1 MQTELLFELTYI
13 LLDKK
18 SVTAS
23 EMAEHFGVSR
33 RTIYRWLDA
42 LNLAGVPVVS
52 VKGKGGGIS
61 LSEKYTLDKAILSQ
75 EEKLEILS
83 GVQALSVLSGKQNPL
98 ISKIKAFSKENADW
112 IKIDFAPW
120 NFKNEEIR
128 SLFTMIKS
136 AILSKKQVEFSYYS
150 SSGEFSVRK
159 VDPWKIVFRG
169 QAWYLYGFCKN
180 RSEPRYFK
188 LTRIQNFKMLSEK
201 ITENEEKFCK
211 AENQKRSRFGVKNYS
226 DFPLIKLK
234 ILLDEKYISY
244 FLDEYKV
251 EKIEDSSCTGKK
263 ILEIAI
269 NETPYLKNLLLSFGS
284 ALKVLSPEKIKNE
297 IESEISLMSKLNFVC

>member
-1 MQTELLFELTYI
+1 M
-13 LLDKK
+13 
-18 SVTAS
+18 
-23 EMAEHFGVSR
+23 
-33 RTIYRWLDA
+33 
-42 LNLAGVPVVS
+42 NN
-52 VKGKGGGIS
+52 
-61 LSEKYTLDKAILSQ
+61 AIF
-75 EEKLEILS
+75 KTH
-83 GVQALSVLSGKQNPL
+83 N
-98 ISKIKAFSKENADW
+98 
-112 IKIDFAPW
+112 FAPW

-136 AILSKKQVEFSYYS
+136 AILSKKKVEFSYYS

-234 ILLDEKYISY
+234 ILLDEKYIPY

-251 EKIEDSSCTGKK
+251 EKIEDSSYTGKK

-297 IESEISLMSKLNFVC
+297 IESEISLMSKLNSVC

>member
-98 ISKIKAFSKENADW
+98 ISKIKAF
-112 IKIDFAPW
+112 
-120 NFKNEEIR
+120 
-128 SLFTMIKS
+128 
-136 AILSKKQVEFSYYS
+136 
-150 SSGEFSVRK
+150 
-159 VDPWKIVFRG
+159 
-169 QAWYLYGFCKN
+169 
-180 RSEPRYFK
+180 
-188 LTRIQNFKMLSEK
+188 
-201 ITENEEKFCK
+201 
-211 AENQKRSRFGVKNYS
+211 
-226 DFPLIKLK
+226 
-234 ILLDEKYISY
+234 
-244 FLDEYKV
+244 
-251 EKIEDSSCTGKK
+251 
-263 ILEIAI
+263 
-269 NETPYLKNLLLSFGS
+269 
-284 ALKVLSPEKIKNE
+284 
-297 IESEISLMSKLNFVC
+297 

>member
-169 QAWYLYGFCKN
+169 QA
-180 RSEPRYFK
+180 
-188 LTRIQNFKMLSEK
+188 
-201 ITENEEKFCK
+201 
-211 AENQKRSRFGVKNYS
+211 
-226 DFPLIKLK
+226 
-234 ILLDEKYISY
+234 
-244 FLDEYKV
+244 
-251 EKIEDSSCTGKK
+251 
-263 ILEIAI
+263 
-269 NETPYLKNLLLSFGS
+269 
-284 ALKVLSPEKIKNE
+284 
-297 IESEISLMSKLNFVC
+297 

>member
-1 MQTELLFELTYI
+1 MTYI
-13 LLDKK
+13 LLEKK

-23 EMAEHFGVSR
+23 ELAEHFGVSR

-42 LNLAGVPVVS
+42 LNLAGVPVVA

-61 LSEKYTLDKAILSQ
+61 LSEKYTLDKTILTQ

-83 GVQALSVLSGKQNPL
+83 GVQALSVLSGKENSL
-98 ISKIKAFSKENADW
+98 LSKIKAFTKENADW

-128 SLFTMIKS
+128 PLFAMIKS

-150 SSGEFSVRK
+150 SSGEFSLRK
-159 VDPWKIVFRG
+159 VEPWKIVFRG
-169 QAWYLYGFCKN
+169 QAWYFYGFCKN

-188 LTRIQNFKMLSEK
+188 LTRIQNLKILNEN
-201 ITENEEKFCK
+201 ITESEEKFRK
-211 AENQKRSRFGVKNYS
+211 AENQKTVEFGLKNYS

-234 ILLDEKYISY
+234 ILLDEKYIPY

-251 EKIEDSSCTGKK
+251 EKIEDSAFKNKK
-263 ILEIAI
+263 ILEISI

-284 ALKVLSPEKIKNE
+284 ALKVLSPEKIKTE
-297 IESEISLMSKLNFVC
+297 IESEIALMAKLNSVC

>member
-136 AILSKKQVEFSYYS
+136 AILSNFCSQCPSMFRSCAAHHLCFQQFRQHRNG
-150 SSGEFSVRK
+150 SGELQRH
-159 VDPWKIVFRG
+159 
-169 QAWYLYGFCKN
+169 
-180 RSEPRYFK
+180 
-188 LTRIQNFKMLSEK
+188 
-201 ITENEEKFCK
+201 
-211 AENQKRSRFGVKNYS
+211 S
-226 DFPLIKLK
+226 D
-234 ILLDEKYISY
+234 
-244 FLDEYKV
+244 
-251 EKIEDSSCTGKK
+251 
-263 ILEIAI
+263 A
-269 NETPYLKNLLLSFGS
+269 
-284 ALKVLSPEKIKNE
+284 
-297 IESEISLMSKLNFVC
+297 

>member
-136 AILSKKQVEFSYYS
+136 AILPK
-150 SSGEFSVRK
+150 
-159 VDPWKIVFRG
+159 
-169 QAWYLYGFCKN
+169 
-180 RSEPRYFK
+180 
-188 LTRIQNFKMLSEK
+188 
-201 ITENEEKFCK
+201 
-211 AENQKRSRFGVKNYS
+211 
-226 DFPLIKLK
+226 
-234 ILLDEKYISY
+234 
-244 FLDEYKV
+244 
-251 EKIEDSSCTGKK
+251 
-263 ILEIAI
+263 
-269 NETPYLKNLLLSFGS
+269 
-284 ALKVLSPEKIKNE
+284 
-297 IESEISLMSKLNFVC
+297 SKLNFRIILYLENFLYAKSTHGKSFFVVRLGIFMAFAKTAVNQDILN

>member
-42 LNLAGVPVVS
+42 LNLAGVPVVA

-169 QAWYLYGFCKN
+169 QGWYLYGFCKN

-211 AENQKRSRFGVKNYS
+211 AENQKRSRFGVKNYA

-244 FLDEYKV
+244 F
-251 EKIEDSSCTGKK
+251 
-263 ILEIAI
+263 
-269 NETPYLKNLLLSFGS
+269 
-284 ALKVLSPEKIKNE
+284 
-297 IESEISLMSKLNFVC
+297 